1 MNKKQK
7 QKGFTLIELLTVIA
21 IIGILAAILIP
32 SVNLVRINANI
43 AASKASLS
51 QYVNAIQSFK
61 GEYSYLPFGDQLD
74 DYERL
79 ELSNQA
85 KSKLFIETLSAR
97 DTSTYTTVAEGG
109 NRRRIQFYEFSENEF
124 YIGASDDPVRD
135 QIADRFNNTKIVI
148 MIDSNGD
155 GEVEVPD
162 PDNPNSKIKIR
173 ATITAYVE
181 ADTNLDAPAYYLY
194 E

>member
-1 MNKKQK
+1 MNNTENKKA
-7 QKGFTLIELLTVIA
+7 FTLIELLTVIA

-32 SVNLVRINANI
+32 AVKGVATNANI
-43 AASKASLS
+43 AASKATLS
-51 QYVNAIQSFK
+51 QYVNAVQSFK
-61 GEYSYLPFGDQLD
+61 GEYSYLPFGDQLVD
-74 DYERL
+74 ERL
-79 ELSNQA
+79 ELSNKA

-124 YIGASDDPVRD
+124 YIGASDDAERD
-135 QIADRFNNTKIVI
+135 QLADRFNNTNIVI

-155 GEVEVPD
+155 GELEVPD
-162 PDNPNSKIKIR
+162 PENPNSKIKIR

-181 ADTNLDAPAYYLY
+181 ADTDLDAPAYFLY